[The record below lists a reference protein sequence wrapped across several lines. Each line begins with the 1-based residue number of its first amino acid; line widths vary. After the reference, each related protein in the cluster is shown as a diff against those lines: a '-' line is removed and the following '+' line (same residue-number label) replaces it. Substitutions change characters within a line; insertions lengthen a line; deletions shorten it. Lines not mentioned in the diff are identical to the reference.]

1 MFPLLLL
8 CSFFRLK
15 ELISKKWFN
24 YIITFFF
31 FEKIAKKLGW
41 SNEAKYGE
49 NKGVGLKLKRREMNS
64 RIHTGWAADYSVLY
78 YQKTDDKNKM

>member
-1 MFPLLLL
+1 MFPFFSMLLLR
-8 CSFFRLK
+8 SFLRLK

-49 NKGVGLKLKRREMNS
+49 NKGDGFKLKRREMNS
-64 RIHTGWAADYSVLY
+64 RIHTSWTAD
-78 YQKTDDKNKM
+78 